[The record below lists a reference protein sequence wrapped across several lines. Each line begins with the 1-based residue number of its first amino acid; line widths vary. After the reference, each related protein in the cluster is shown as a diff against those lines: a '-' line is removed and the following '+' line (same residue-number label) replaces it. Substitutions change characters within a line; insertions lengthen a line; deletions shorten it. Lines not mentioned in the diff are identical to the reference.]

1 MTRIAEHEAFWHFFC
16 RLFLRV
22 VFSMSL
28 RSSRNL
34 TGGRMKRMVLY
45 MFLGTL
51 AFFGC
56 KKDDASSTQAD
67 QFANKLTLGTG
78 ISGFTI
84 INESTTFYRVINSAT
99 VYWRLES
106 AVDMA
111 GSAVTIKID
120 KPSGS
125 PYQSLSFSN
134 PQSYGHIMLSS
145 MAIPD
150 TGTFRATGI
159 LTATN
164 STVASIDFVVR

>member
-1 MTRIAEHEAFWHFFC
+1 MKQIALC
-16 RLFLRV
+16 IILIPLV
-22 VFSMSL
+22 VL
-28 RSSRNL
+28 
-34 TGGRMKRMVLY
+34 
-45 MFLGTL
+45 
-51 AFFGC
+51 GC
-56 KKDDASSTQAD
+56 KKDDATSTQAD
-67 QFANKLTLGTG
+67 QFTNKLTVGTG
-78 ISGFTI
+78 ISGFSL
-84 INESTTFYRVINSAT
+84 INESTTFYRVISSAT

-120 KPSGS
+120 RPSGS
-125 PYQSLSFSN
+125 NYQTLNFSN

-150 TGTFRATGI
+150 TGSFRATGI